1 MDRRRFVSALTTLG
15 GASVAGTGLNAWA
28 QRTPDVILVATTLLL
43 LALTAC
49 ATSGTLAPYR
59 ISGDGISTPLS
70 TATPDPARGRAIMV
84 SRESNCILC
93 HAAPETG
100 ERFFGNLAPPLSGV
114 GARLSAAQMRARI
127 VDPLFFNKE
136 SIMPAYFRVEGLHR
150 VAETYRGKPV
160 LNAEQIEDVIAY
172 LLTLK

>member
-1 MDRRRFVSALTTLG
+1 MRHVAATLFV
-15 GASVAGTGLNAWA
+15 
-28 QRTPDVILVATTLLL
+28 
-43 LALTAC
+43 LALAAC
-49 ATSGTLAPYR
+49 ATTGARAPYN
-59 ISGDGISTPLS
+59 ISGNSIATPLS
-70 TATPDPARGRAIMV
+70 GNTPDPERGRKLLI

-100 ERFFGNLAPPLSGV
+100 ERFYGNLGPPLSGV
-114 GARLSAAQMRARI
+114 GARLSAAQLRARI

-136 SIMPAYFRVEGLHR
+136 SIMPAYFRIEGLNR

-172 LLTLK
+172 LVTLK

>member
-1 MDRRRFVSALTTLG
+1 MLPSTRITLRFVS
-15 GASVAGTGLNAWA
+15 
-28 QRTPDVILVATTLLL
+28 LLL
-43 LALTAC
+43 LTAC
-49 ATSGTLAPYR
+49 ATTSPESPYTIVAGEISSPLA
-59 ISGDGISTPLS
+59 
-70 TATPDPARGRAIMV
+70 ANTPDAERGRKILIG
-84 SRESNCILC
+84 RDSNCILC

-100 ERFFGNLAPPLSGV
+100 ERFFGNLAPPLSGI
-114 GARLSAAQMRARI
+114 GKRLTAAQMRARI

-136 SIMPAYFRVEGLHR
+136 SIMPAYYRLKDEGLNR